1 MKTKNDIGKFKTF
14 VVALSLLAFFSS
26 GWILFVF
33 SKIDRQKEMA
43 RELNL
48 QTEEILNQMHQRD
61 STFTSEYND
70 SSLLLK

>member
-1 MKTKNDIGKFKTF
+1 MKTKNDIGKFKAF
-14 VVALSLLAFFSS
+14 VVALSLLTFFSS

-48 QTEEILNQMHQRD
+48 QTEEILNQMHRRD
-61 STFTSEYND
+61 STFTSE
-70 SSLLLK
+70 SSDPELFRK